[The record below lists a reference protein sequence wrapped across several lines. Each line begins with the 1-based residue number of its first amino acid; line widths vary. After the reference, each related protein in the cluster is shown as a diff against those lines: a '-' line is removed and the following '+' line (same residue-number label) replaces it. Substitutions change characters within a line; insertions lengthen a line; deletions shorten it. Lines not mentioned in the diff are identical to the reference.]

1 MAAVR
6 GHRIALVAPA
16 GQHHRRPEAAE
27 AVEMLVPI
35 LHRGVEKRT
44 NPVVLADACIEGV
57 NHLRQLVVVEIG
69 RGFHRR
75 LRIMYRKYI
84 IAALIDVNRSEEHTS
99 ELQSIMSISY

>member
-75 LRIMYRKYI
+75 LRIMYR
-84 IAALIDVNRSEEHTS
+84 SEEHTS
-99 ELQSIMSISY
+99 ELQSLMRISYAVFRL